1 MEHSKM
7 SVKELKAFVK
17 MYKKVHKTP
26 FSKMKKPELVALAG
40 RVSKGEVHKKE
51 ASDAPAAP
59 KAPRA
64 ATEKQKAHRALF
76 GAWVKAKTGKPFSE
90 FKAGHHEAA
99 PAAPKKEK
107 KAKAEAPKAEAPKA
121 APKKKAKDLGA
132 TPSPA
137 PKMKVEVIQKAADK
151 ELVTAMGGKAKAKKF
166 VVEKELTEALSP
178 KKFVFKKKEPKNE

>member
-51 ASDAPAAP
+51 ASAAPEAAP
-59 KAPRA
+59 KAARA
-64 ATEKQKAHRALF
+64 STEKQAAHRALF

-90 FKAGHHEAA
+90 FKAGQGASPAA
-99 PAAPKKEK
+99 PAA
-107 KAKAEAPKAEAPKA
+107 EAPKKFQFKKKIESAPAPAAVKKAPKA
-121 APKKKAKDLGA
+121 KKVKDLGA
-132 TPSPA
+132 PTPVEPT
-137 PKMKVEVIQKAADK
+137 MKVVGMQKKATDDLVAAL
-151 ELVTAMGGKAKAKKF
+151 EP
-166 VVEKELTEALSP
+166 EKP
-178 KKFVFKKKEPKNE
+178 KKFQFKKKEAKNS